1 MEYSIKID
9 NLATFKGLVA
19 IAMENGIKVCE
30 KYQIEGF
37 EEWPSFIYN
46 VSTNHIIGGIY
57 HDGDEVTLDD
67 MINLLTNKNYIKL
80 NDNYTAI
87 VNHKDKVVTVGCQN
101 FDFVKIEELYDAI
114 KRE

>member
-19 IAMENGIKVCE
+19 IAKENGIKVCE

-37 EEWPSFIYN
+37 EEWPYFLYDTKDN
-46 VSTNHIIGGIY
+46 DIIGCIY
-57 HDGDEVTLDD
+57 HDGDKVTLDD
-67 MINLLTNKNYIKL
+67 MINLLTNKNHIKL

-101 FDFVKIEELYDAI
+101 FDFAKIEELYNAI

>member
-19 IAMENGIKVCE
+19 IAKENGIKVCE
-30 KYQIEGF
+30 KYQMERF
-37 EEWPSFIYN
+37 EEWPYFIYDVIN
-46 VSTNHIIGGIY
+46 NKIVGSIY
-57 HDGDEVTLDD
+57 PGDKVTLDD
-67 MINLLTNKNYIKL
+67 MINLLTKKNSIKL
-80 NDNYTAI
+80 NDIYTAV

-101 FDFVKIEELYDAI
+101 FDFVKIEELYNAI

>member
-19 IAMENGIKVCE
+19 IAKENDIRVCDT
-30 KYQIEGF
+30 YLNEGYM
-37 EEWPSFIYN
+37 EWPYFIYN
-46 VSTNHIIGGIY
+46 VCNNGIVGGCY
-57 HDGDEVTLDD
+57 HGNEVTLGD
-67 MINLLTNKNYIKL
+67 MINLITKKNSIKL

-101 FDFVKIEELYDAI
+101 FDFVKIGELYNAI